1 MQYGYTGTILR
12 VDLST
17 GTISEIDTED
27 YASRFLGGRGF
38 AAKIYWDEVKPE
50 TGAFDEENRLMFM
63 LGPLAGIPAIG
74 GSRWGV
80 YGKSALNIRH
90 SFNYGNLGGTFGAEL
105 KFAGY
110 DGLIIQGKTD
120 SPVYIHI
127 SDNNVEIKNA
137 SHLWGKNSIET
148 RDILKQELGDRTKV
162 VSIGQAGENL
172 VSNAIVLADGDAS
185 GSGGLGA
192 VMGSKNC
199 KAVAVNG
206 SKRKVPVADID
217 RIREL
222 AKYIHS
228 LGRGNVK
235 VWGVDFM
242 AHGPKTKKSPC
253 YGCMGDCLR
262 VNYTADNGKHGK
274 FMCQSRFFYFAQSLI
289 YHQADNDVPFLANK
303 LCDEYGLDTW
313 VLEEVMK
320 WLINCY
326 NAGIITE
333 EEADMPLSK
342 VGSWEFIEALV
353 RKISLREGIGD
364 ILAGGVHRAAEE
376 LGEESRELIR
386 SVDPY
391 EPRLYL
397 TNALIFPFEPREPI
411 QQVHEVGLSLAQWAT
426 HAKGIPGSNIDTEV
440 LFGIAEKFW
449 GSEKAADMST
459 YDGKALAALKIQD
472 RQYAKESLIT
482 CDWMYPVLDRPNM
495 EDRVGEPD
503 MEGKVYSAVTGED
516 ITEQDLNRYGE
527 RIFNLQRAVLLR
539 DGHRALDDDML
550 PEEWHTIPLEA
561 HVADPDCLAPGADR
575 QPESRKGFL
584 VKKEDFISMRREY
597 YQLRGW
603 DTETG
608 LQTTDAMKKFDLN
621 DITVELDN
629 RGLLSHTAN

>member
-1 MQYGYTGTILR
+1 MQYGYAGTILR
-12 VDLST
+12 VDLAT
-17 GTISEIDTED
+17 GITSPINTEE
-27 YASRFLGGRGF
+27 YAPLFLGGRGF
-38 AAKIYWDEVKPE
+38 AAKLYWDEVEPE
-50 TGAFDEENRLMFM
+50 TEAFDEKNKLMFM

-110 DGLIIQGKTD
+110 DGMVIQGKSD
-120 SPVYIHI
+120 KPVYIHI
-127 SDNNVEIKNA
+127 QDDSVTIKSA

-148 RDILKQELGDRTKV
+148 RKILQQELGPKTRV

-199 KAVAVNG
+199 KAVAVTGTN
-206 SKRKVPVADID
+206 RKVPVADMD

-242 AHGPKTKKSPC
+242 AHGPRTKKAPC

-262 VNYTADNGKHGK
+262 VNYTADNGKQGK

-289 YHQADNDVPFLANK
+289 YHQADNDVPFMANK
-303 LCDEYGLDTW
+303 LCDEYGIDTW
-313 VLEEVMK
+313 VLEETMK
-320 WLINCY
+320 WFINCY
-326 NAGIITE
+326 HEGLITE
-333 EEADMPLSK
+333 EEAEIPLSK
-342 VGSWEFIEALV
+342 VGSWEFIEALT
-353 RKISLREGIGD
+353 RKIAFREGIGD

-376 LGEESRELIR
+376 FGEDSKKLIR

-426 HAKGIPGSNIDTEV
+426 SAKGIPGSSIDTDV
-440 LFGIAEKFW
+440 LFGIAKKFW
-449 GSEKAADMST
+449 GSEKAADMTT
-459 YDGKALAALKIQD
+459 YEGKALAARMIQD

-503 MEGKVYSAVTGED
+503 MESKVISAVMGKDISED
-516 ITEQDLNRYGE
+516 ELNRYGE
-527 RIFNLQRAVLLR
+527 RVFNLQRAVLLR
-539 DGHRALDDDML
+539 DGHRALEDDML
-550 PEEWHTIPLEA
+550 PDEWHTQPLES
-561 HVADPDCLAPGADR
+561 HIADPDCLAPGADR
-575 QPESRKGFL
+575 EPVSRKGSL
-584 VKKEDFISMRREY
+584 VNKDDYTAILKEY
-597 YQLRGW
+597 YELRGW
-603 DTETG
+603 NTNTG
-608 LQTTDAMKKFDLN
+608 LQTRKQMHDLDLS
-621 DITVELDN
+621 DIWDELESQ
-629 RGLLSHTAN
+629 GMSSPAN